1 MGYAIE
7 GKLLEACSCAAVCP
21 CWVGDDPDGGH
32 CEGLIAYHYD
42 RGEINGINVAG
53 LTLALAVQI
62 PGNVL
67 KGNWKVVA
75 FVDRQAT
82 PEQKAAILAAHTGQL
97 GGPLADLAP
106 LIGSVLGVHDV
117 PIQFDMAEG
126 KGAIRV
132 GDAVAG
138 EMQPLTDLQGRPTTL
153 VDSVFSTIPGSP
165 AYVGKAP
172 SLRANIPA
180 HGIRWEFSGRNA
192 VLGSFR
198 FAA

>member
-21 CWVGDDPDGGH
+21 CWVGQDPDGGA
-32 CEGLIAYHYD
+32 CDGLIAYHYD
-42 RGEINGINVAG
+42 RGQIDGVDVAG
-53 LTLALAVQI
+53 LTLALAVHI

-67 KGNWKVVA
+67 KGNWKAVV
-75 FVDRQAT
+75 FVDARAT
-82 PEQKAAILAAHTGQL
+82 PQQKQAILAAHTGKL

-106 LIGSVLGVHDV
+106 LIGEVLGVHDA
-117 PIQFDMAEG
+117 PIQFDMVEG
-126 KGAIRV
+126 KGAIRI
-132 GDAVAG
+132 GDAISG
-138 EMQPLTDLQGRPTTL
+138 EMEPLADLQGRPTTL

-172 SLRANIPA
+172 SLRANIPQ
-180 HGIRWEFSGRNA
+180 HRVKWEFSGRNA
-192 VLGSFR
+192 ILGSFR